1 LRRICPLCRRVGGR
15 PQENAVPIGFWLMI
29 ALFVVV
35 GFMFVNIVYW
45 SNLRYDQEYRR
56 KRYAALKQQTPPQP
70 GQDD

>member
-1 LRRICPLCRRVGGR
+1 M
-15 PQENAVPIGFWLMI
+15 PIGFWLMI